1 MRKKKHSIFSSLL
14 ALGATGLL
22 SGCNMTLLDPKGP
35 VGLESKHLILTATGL
50 MLIVVIP
57 VIVMAILF
65 SIKYR
70 ASNKDADYAPNWAH
84 STKIEVVVWG
94 VPLVIVAILAV
105 LIWKTSHSLDPFRPL
120 DSDVKPITIEAIA
133 TDWKWVFVYPEQGI
147 ATVNEIAF
155 PANTP
160 VNFRITSDTVMNTL
174 FIPALGSM
182 VYAMGGMQTQLH
194 LMAHETGQYGGGSAN
209 YSGAGF
215 SDMKFIAHATTPEEF
230 NAWVA
235 KVKASPKTLSS
246 EVYADLAMPSE
257 KHPIEYYSSVAPH
270 LFQDIIDKYL
280 KGDYSKRVDQVTD
293 QAMNKSAHEGAA
305 E

>member
-35 VGLESKHLILTATGL
+35 VSLEAKHLILTAFGL

-84 STKIEVVVWG
+84 STKIEVIVWG

-105 LIWKTSHSLDPFRPL
+105 LIWKTSHSLDPFRPI

-133 TDWKWVFVYPEQGI
+133 VDWKWVFIYPEQGI
-147 ATVNEIAF
+147 ATINEIAF
-155 PANTP
+155 PVDTP

-194 LMAHETGQYGGGSAN
+194 LLAHEAGDFGGGSAN

-215 SDMKFIAHATTPEEF
+215 SDMKFVAHATSAQDFT
-230 NAWVA
+230 AWVE
-235 KVKASPKTLSS
+235 KVKTSPKTLDTQA
-246 EVYADLAMPSE
+246 YADVAQPSE
-257 KHPIEYYSSVAPH
+257 KHPIEHYSSVTPN
-270 LFQDIIDKYL
+270 LFQNVIDKYL
-280 KGDYSKRVDQVTD
+280 KGDYSKRVDQVMD
-293 QAMNKSAHEGAA
+293 QAMNKSAHQGAA